1 MGSGRESQEKKDNL
15 NFIGEKLW
23 TWLLFT
29 CSVFLCEILKP
40 RNKGKQET
48 YLSNKST
55 SKSIL
60 TSQQSFC
67 MFTELAKKKH
77 YEMLEQYN

>member
-29 CSVFLCEILKP
+29 CSVFLCEVLKP

-60 TSQQSFC
+60 TSQQSFHFC
-67 MFTELAKKKH
+67 MLTELAKKNTMKC
-77 YEMLEQYN
+77 